1 MKIAMLL
8 SGTGVNG
15 VTNHCRLLA
24 DFLHSRGH
32 QILLVHRPSK
42 WIEGQP
48 EFRAVARFE
57 TSFAWRAREIIEVGN
72 QILRFDADVIH
83 THMSAAHAYGA
94 FYRVL
99 GSIPVVATAHAM
111 HIQLHWPFN
120 HHVIATSHEA
130 ESFHRKFNFVRK
142 ERIETIPNFVDVQF
156 FRPPSEAERI
166 EARSAFSLNFGD
178 FVVGFAGDLIA
189 RKRPQDLVAAFAKFA
204 QTNECARLLIAGGP
218 AARAEELKR
227 LAADLGAGNRVIA
240 PGALKNIR
248 QVYWAMD
255 VFAHPSGEETGPLAV
270 LEAAATGL
278 PVVATNVGMVANFVR
293 HDCSGFVVD
302 IGDTTQMAE
311 RILTLCLDR
320 RKRIE
325 FSLAAR
331 HIAETAFS
339 TEVLGPRIEK
349 ALEKVA
355 NAGKARRRVIWPYD
369 TVRIPS

>member
-1 MKIAMLL
+1 
-8 SGTGVNG
+8 
-15 VTNHCRLLA
+15 
-24 DFLHSRGH
+24 
-32 QILLVHRPSK
+32 
-42 WIEGQP
+42 
-48 EFRAVARFE
+48 FRTVVRFE
-57 TSFAWRAREIIEVGN
+57 TSFAWRAREILEVGN

-83 THMSAAHAYGA
+83 THMSAAHTYGA
-94 FYRVL
+94 IYRIL
-99 GSIPVVATAHAM
+99 GSVPVVATAHAM
-111 HIQLHWPFN
+111 HVQLHWAFN
-120 HHVIATSHEA
+120 NHVIATSHET
-130 ESFHRKFNFVRK
+130 ESFHRRFNFVGK
-142 ERIETIPNFVDVQF
+142 ERIETISNFVDVRF

-166 EARSAFSLNFGD
+166 EARSAFSLNPED

-204 QTNECARLLIAGGP
+204 QVQNRARLLIAGGSEP
-218 AARAEELKR
+218 RLEELKR

-248 QVYWAMD
+248 RAYWAMD

-278 PVVATNVGMVANFVR
+278 PVVATDVGMVANFVQ

-302 IGDTTQMAE
+302 IGDTMQMAK

-349 ALEKVA
+349 TLEKVA
-355 NAGKARRRVIWPYD
+355 NAG
-369 TVRIPS
+369 